1 MTGGLLIRADANAC
15 IGAGHVMRCLA
26 LAQAWQDAGG
36 HVVFAMKPEAP
47 AIERRLE
54 AEAMEVLHVTA
65 SPGSRDD
72 ATQTAA
78 LARRH
83 DAQWVI
89 VDGYD
94 FGADF
99 QRIVKEAKLAL
110 LVVDD
115 YGHADHYCVD
125 GVLNQNMHACEGLYT
140 RRERD
145 THLLLGPRYVLLRRE
160 FVERSGWKRNYTDVA
175 RRILVTL
182 GGGDHDHVTAGVIDA
197 LARADIPDLEARIV
211 VGPASPGNKAVRQAI
226 RRSSGD
232 VRLLTDV
239 TDMPGLMAWADIAVS
254 AGGST
259 CWELAFMGL
268 PPLIVVRA
276 DNQIEIA
283 AGLDAAGF
291 GVNLGELD
299 DASTARLPDA
309 LTRLIQDRHRR
320 QRMGCTGRTLVDG
333 KGARRVLDVL
343 AAGSVLERADARP

>member
-1 MTGGLLIRADANAC
+1 MTGGLLIRADANAR

-36 HVVFAMKPEAP
+36 HAVFAMTPDAP

-83 DAQWVI
+83 DARWVI

-115 YGHADHYCVD
+115 YGHADHYCAD
-125 GVLNQNMHACEGLYT
+125 GVLNQNIHAREDLYA

-145 THLLLGPRYVLLRRE
+145 TRLLLGPRYVLLRRE
-160 FVERSGWKRNYTDVA
+160 FAERSGASRNYADVA
-175 RRILVTL
+175 RRVLVTL
-182 GGGDHDHVTAGVIDA
+182 GGGDHDHVTASVIDA

-211 VGPASPGNKAVRQAI
+211 VGPASSGDESIRQAI
-226 RRSSGD
+226 DRSSDD

-291 GVNLGELD
+291 GINLGESD
-299 DASTARLPDA
+299 DALMTRLPDA
-309 LTRLIQDRHRR
+309 LARLIQDRHRR
-320 QRMGCTGRTLVDG
+320 QRMGRTGQTLVDG
-333 KGARRVLDVL
+333 QGARRVLDFL
-343 AAGSVLERADARP
+343 AVGSVLERADARP

>member
-1 MTGGLLIRADANAC
+1 MTGCLLIRADANAR

-36 HVVFAMKPEAP
+36 HVVFAMTPEAP

-54 AEAMEVLHVTA
+54 AEAMEVVHVTA

-99 QRIVKEAKLAL
+99 QRSVKEATPAL

-115 YGHADHYCVD
+115 YGHAGHYCADV
-125 GVLNQNMHACEGLYT
+125 VLNQNMHACEDLYA

-145 THLLLGPRYVLLRRE
+145 TRLLLGPQYVLLRRE
-160 FVERSGWKRNYTDVA
+160 FVVRTGLERSYADVA
-175 RRILVTL
+175 RRVLVTL
-182 GGGDHDHVTAGVIDA
+182 GGGDHDHVTASVVDA
-197 LARADIPDLEARIV
+197 LSRADIPGLEARIV
-211 VGPASPGNKAVRQAI
+211 AGPASSGDESIRQAI
-226 RRSSGD
+226 DRSSDD

-291 GVNLGELD
+291 GINLGESD
-299 DASTARLPDA
+299 EASTARLADA
-309 LTRLIQDRHRR
+309 LARLIQDPRRR
-320 QRMGCTGRTLVDG
+320 QRMGRAGRALVDG
-333 KGARRVLDVL
+333 KGTRRVLDCL
-343 AAGSVLERADARP
+343 AAESVLERADARP